1 MSSRP
6 ASIRPRYEARRRSWT
21 VDRWTSSIWTGW
33 RVTDGRR
40 RGPATSS
47 TSRFPRWAM
56 SPSTGTGSW
65 ACASATSASW
75 CPAASTAVARTTTPT
90 GHSPGPSREGSE
102 EDPGRGRDGGVVGHR
117 LGLSGVKVFLVH
129 VRDPQFY
136 AIPSKKRGKDGRVRV
151 MGFPPIGIMSLSSV
165 LKRAGHECVMFDQAN
180 PDTPDELILQEIAAQ
195 RPALV
200 GLSFLSTTSYPYAK
214 MLARQIRAS
223 DSGVKIAMGGVFV
236 TLNPQLVKLQ
246 CPEVD
251 FVCRGDGEQLLLD
264 LLEGLED
271 PDGVAGVT
279 WQKDGAL
286 RHNPSRPLTRD
297 LDQWPFPDRESLA
310 LDFVEAMP
318 LDVPAVLSL
327 DRFTTM
333 QTSRGC
339 PWPCVF
345 CDIPI
350 FNEGNWRSRSPQHVI
365 DEFKHLTDHGYGSV
379 YFVDDHF
386 LLQPKRIVAICDGLI
401 AQKNKI
407 KYGLEGRVDSVAQ
420 HLFPKLARSGCR
432 KIMFGLERG
441 SQKILDRLKKEQT
454 LQEIETAVTNAKNS
468 GIEIV
473 HGFFVVGI
481 PDETEAD
488 LRATFKFASKIRVD
502 SFGFNRMCVYRGTP
516 LWQEYVKRGLVN
528 DAQDWYKYFKCTS
541 IDPTCLPGEEVH
553 RIRSEEMRKL
563 ILYKL
568 TRFPIQAFKLLRR
581 FTRYMKLR
589 DVIYLIVKPFL
600 GKKTGATKAEV
611 ISRAVEHGDL
621 KSAAA
626 DMTLLADE
634 ELEHVIAE
642 SKLER
647 ARIQAMAE
655 AGN

>member
-1 MSSRP
+1 M
-6 ASIRPRYEARRRSWT
+6 AR
-21 VDRWTSSIWTGW
+21 
-33 RVTDGRR
+33 
-40 RGPATSS
+40 
-47 TSRFPRWAM
+47 
-56 SPSTGTGSW
+56 
-65 ACASATSASW
+65 
-75 CPAASTAVARTTTPT
+75 
-90 GHSPGPSREGSE
+90 
-102 EDPGRGRDGGVVGHR
+102 VV
-117 LGLSGVKVFLVH
+117 LIH

-136 AIPSKKRGKDGRVRV
+136 AIPGKKRAKNGRIQI
-151 MGFPPIGIMSLSSV
+151 MGFPPIGIMSISSV
-165 LKRAGHECVMFDQAN
+165 LKRAGHEVTLFDQAN
-180 PDTPDELILQEIAAQ
+180 PETPNDAILKEILRQ
-195 RPALV
+195 KPDLV

-214 MLARQIRAS
+214 MLARQIRAA
-223 DSGVKIAMGGVFV
+223 DSTVKIAFGGVFAS
-236 TLNPQLVKLQ
+236 LNAQLVKMQ
-246 CPEVD
+246 VPEID
-251 FVCRGDGEQLLLD
+251 FVCRGDGEQLILD
-264 LLEGLED
+264 LVERLDD
-271 PDGVAGVT
+271 PDTVTGVT
-279 WQKDGAL
+279 WQEKGGRL
-286 RHNPSRPLTRD
+286 RHNINRPLPRD
-297 LDQWPFPDRESLA
+297 LDQWPYPDRESLA
-310 LDFVEAMP
+310 MDFVESMP

-350 FNEGNWRSRSPQHVI
+350 FNEGKWRSRSPQHVI
-365 DEFKHLTDHGYGSV
+365 GEFKHLMDQGYGSV

-386 LLQPKRIVAICDGLI
+386 LLQPKRIEAMCDGLI
-401 AQKNKI
+401 AMKNTI

-420 HLFPKLARSGCR
+420 HLFPKLAKSGCR
-432 KIMFGLERG
+432 TIMFGIESG

-454 LQEIETAVTNAKNS
+454 LKEIETAVTNAKNA

-488 LRATFKFASKIRVD
+488 LRATFDFASKIRID

-528 DAQDWYKYFKCTS
+528 DATDWYKYFKCTS
-541 IDPTCLPGEEVH
+541 IDPTCLSGEEVH

-563 ILYKL
+563 ILYKF
-568 TRFPIQAFKLLRR
+568 TRFPIQTFRLLRR

-600 GKKTGATKAEV
+600 GKKKGQTKAEV
-611 ISRAVEHGDL
+611 ISRAVEHADL

-626 DMTLLADE
+626 DMTQLADE
-634 ELEHVIAE
+634 ALEHAITE
-642 SKLER
+642 SRAER

-655 AGN
+655 AGR